1 MNSNVMGGSEFR
13 INDCDSSDEGA
24 GMGDYENQTLSTEVA
39 QVDKN
44 DRPLLATKMTLKRN
58 LSIYSEERRIM
69 LDNLK
74 A

>member
-1 MNSNVMGGSEFR
+1 MIGGSGFR
-13 INDCDSSDEGA
+13 INDCDSSDDGDSMGHYEG
-24 GMGDYENQTLSTEVA
+24 QTLSTEVA

-44 DRPLLATKMTLKRN
+44 DRPLLATKMTFSRN